1 MGMTYQELTIFGR
14 LRKLNKLGPFGM
26 FQRLVH
32 DWSIDRE
39 RTAEDDAPYYTPAQ
53 VADKV
58 KKFFHF
64 YAINRKFA
72 EKIWPQGDGRVSDGI
87 IGHKMTTLTPALHC
101 NDYCELPRGFPDLV
115 NSLFGETLTEM
126 CEKHSAR

>member
-32 DWSIDRE
+32 DWSIDRVK
-39 RTAEDDAPYYTPAQ
+39 TPEDDAPYYTPAQ

-64 YAINRKFA
+64 YAINRRSFLV
-72 EKIWPQGDGRVSDGI
+72 GRCCFCVW
-87 IGHKMTTLTPALHC
+87 T
-101 NDYCELPRGFPDLV
+101 RG
-115 NSLFGETLTEM
+115 
-126 CEKHSAR
+126 C

>member
-1 MGMTYQELTIFGR
+1 MITDQEYLDMGMTYQELTIFGR

-39 RTAEDDAPYYTPAQ
+39 RKPDDDAPYYTPAQ
-53 VADKV
+53 VAEKV

-64 YAINRKFA
+64 YAINRTYSSLGGA
-72 EKIWPQGDGRVSDGI
+72 GSRLREMGVADG
-87 IGHKMTTLTPALHC
+87 
-101 NDYCELPRGFPDLV
+101 
-115 NSLFGETLTEM
+115 
-126 CEKHSAR
+126 

>member
-39 RTAEDDAPYYTPAQ
+39 RKPDDDAPYYTPAQ
-53 VADKV
+53 VAEKV

-64 YAINRKFA
+64 YAINRGSLPLCSQV
-72 EKIWPQGDGRVSDGI
+72 IWFRRGGEADGGT
-87 IGHKMTTLTPALHC
+87 GHKMTTLTPALHC
-101 NDYCELPRGFPDLV
+101 NDYC
-115 NSLFGETLTEM
+115 
-126 CEKHSAR
+126 K

>member
-32 DWSIDRE
+32 DWSVDRE
-39 RTAEDDAPYYTPAQ
+39 RKPDDDAPYYTPAQ
-53 VADKV
+53 VAEKV

-64 YAINRKFA
+64 YAINRKFSSSA
-72 EKIWPQGDGRVSDGI
+72 VLGGVFVCWVAGLGRRLMVKQGTR
-87 IGHKMTTLTPALHC
+87 
-101 NDYCELPRGFPDLV
+101 
-115 NSLFGETLTEM
+115 
-126 CEKHSAR
+126 

>member
-39 RTAEDDAPYYTPAQ
+39 RKPNDDAPYYTPTQ
-53 VADKV
+53 VAEKV

-64 YAINRKFA
+64 YAINSTYSTLGLGPWVVTR
-72 EKIWPQGDGRVSDGI
+72 RVSDDV

-101 NDYCELPRGFPDLV
+101 NDYCKCCVNTQAEHGIRG
-115 NSLFGETLTEM
+115 
-126 CEKHSAR
+126 

>member
-1 MGMTYQELTIFGR
+1 MKVVANMWIDMGMTYQELTIFGR

-32 DWSIDRE
+32 DWNPDRQ
-39 RTAEDDAPYYTPAQ
+39 RGPDDDGPSYTPTE

-64 YAINRKFA
+64 YAINRKGASTSSCFHFR
-72 EKIWPQGDGRVSDGI
+72 DV
-87 IGHKMTTLTPALHC
+87 
-101 NDYCELPRGFPDLV
+101 
-115 NSLFGETLTEM
+115 
-126 CEKHSAR
+126 